1 MQLDKMNK
9 TVILTLAEFQKFC
22 AQDLSYIALDFET
35 TSLSYLELEIN
46 GWSICNGKSACYVDY
61 ADNPEQNELL
71 DLLKDVLK
79 DKVQFL
85 SAHGVVYELK
95 VMHKYGIQ
103 HTDNIYCSL
112 VGAKLLNENRGKN
125 EYGLKSLV
133 RTELGVPE
141 DEILTW
147 AQANKF
153 GIHSEEFRQYGMKDA
168 IWCWQLTEKE
178 IPELKAQDL
187 WYVWNS
193 VERGFQFVLADLE
206 MNGVLIDVNKLYK
219 FKPEVENILFQLEVL
234 MLAEIGMEHD
244 VCEVNGIPEPISPI
258 NFSSSQQL
266 VQVAEQI
273 LGLKITERT
282 KRSKKH
288 PKGQQS
294 VDKFTIARLKP
305 KSEFFNLLSRYRKL
319 GTLHR
324 TFLAPCESF
333 IGLDGRIR
341 ATYQMIRTG
350 RLSCSRPNLQ
360 NLPNPKKEKLEFNH
374 RELFISKPGF
384 VFVKADWAGQELR
397 VLAEESQDACM
408 IQAFIDEKDLH
419 LMTANS
425 IFNLKLTDEQL
436 TATSEA
442 FKKAKKEFATERHR
456 AKNGVNFPIIYGKS
470 VQTLATDFNIPVEE
484 AQRWM
489 DAFHGLYPN
498 VKKAIYITKLELQEQ
513 HYVITMM
520 GRKRRFPGYNQM
532 SKWEKAAALR
542 QAFNFKIQG
551 FSADMMKMAGGR
563 IRLILHNYVAQVVLT
578 IHDEFIYEV
587 REDQAAVFA
596 AEIKHIMEHVVCL
609 SIPIVVDVSIVKSYG
624 D

>member
-1 MQLDKMNK
+1 MDK
-9 TVILTLAEFQKFC
+9 TVIHTPLEFLKWWQ
-22 AQDLSYIALDFET
+22 AHRQPVMSLDTET
-35 TSLSYLELEIN
+35 TSLDYLDLELE
-46 GWSICNGKSACYVDY
+46 GFSLCNGSHSCYVVR
-61 ADNPEQNELL
+61 PEPDGSWVLEA
-71 DLLKDVLK
+71 LKDVVDHL
-79 DKVQFL
+79 DITIMHNAVFD
-85 SAHGVVYELK
+85 LK
-95 VMHKYGIQ
+95 VLHKYGIEPRAIWC
-103 HTDNIYCSL
+103 TL
-112 VGAKLLNENRGKN
+112 TAAKLLDENRGKGK
-125 EYGLKSLV
+125 YSLKVLAVDTLKIPADQVKDWDEVEQGTPEFYDYAMNDSIWTWMLY
-133 RTELGVPE
+133 ELFLP
-141 DEILTW
+141 
-147 AQANKF
+147 
-153 GIHSEEFRQYGMKDA
+153 M
-168 IWCWQLTEKE
+168 
-178 IPELKAQDL
+178 LKAQDL
-187 WYVWNS
+187 IYLFQVVEMPFQYVLS
-193 VERGFQFVLADLE
+193 DLE
-206 MNGVLIDVNKLYK
+206 RNGVLIDVNKLYK
-219 FKPEVENILFQLEVL
+219 FKPKVENILFQLEVL

-244 VCEVNGIPEPISPI
+244 VCEVKGIPEPISPI

-282 KRSKKH
+282 KRSKKY

-319 GTLHR
+319 GTLHK
-324 TFLAPCESF
+324 TFLNPCESF
-333 IGLDGRIR
+333 ICSDGRIR

-374 RELFISKPGF
+374 RELFISKPGY

-397 VLAEESQDACM
+397 VLAEESQDVCM

-470 VQTLATDFNIPVEE
+470 VKTLAADFDISVEE

-489 DAFHGLYPN
+489 DAFFALYPN
-498 VKKAIYITKLELQEQ
+498 VKKAIHITKLELQEQ
-513 HYVITMM
+513 EYVITMM

-532 SKWEKAAALR
+532 NKWEKAAALR

-551 FSADMMKMAGGR
+551 GSADIGKLGG
-563 IRLILHNYVAQVVLT
+563 IRLLEFLPKYKAQVVLF
-578 IHDEFIYEV
+578 IHDEWIIECPEKYAKE
-587 REDQAAVFA
+587 FA
-596 AEIKHIMEHVVCL
+596 KLTKEILEGVVCL
-609 SIPIVVDVSIVKSYG
+609 SVPMIVDVQITESYG